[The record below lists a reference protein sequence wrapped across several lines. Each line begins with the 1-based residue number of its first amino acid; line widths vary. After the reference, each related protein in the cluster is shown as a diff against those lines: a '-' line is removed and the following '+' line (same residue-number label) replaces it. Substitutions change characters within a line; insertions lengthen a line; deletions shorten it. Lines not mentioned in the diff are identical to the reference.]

1 MIFSDL
7 RDYLAERQRASM
19 ADMVNR
25 FDIDPEALLGMLEQW
40 EAKGR
45 VRRIDASGVRRID
58 AAGSD
63 PRACGSCCA
72 CAESD
77 SRIYEW
83 VGRTPRH

>member
-1 MIFSDL
+1 MILSDL

-45 VRRIDASGVRRID
+45 VRRIDA
-58 AAGSD
+58 AGSD

-83 VGRTPRH
+83 VGRAPRH